1 MSNITTTMTLFYI
14 LATLLVIAVALIV
27 LVAKKEH

>member
-1 MSNITTTMTLFYI
+1 MNNITTAMTLFYI
-14 LATLLVIAVALIV
+14 LGTLLVIAAALVI